1 MRLIIIGL
9 SLLSSWSLGENLY
22 QIYSDAVKN
31 DYVMQAAGA
40 QLRVKEENQTQS
52 QAQYLPQIGLD
63 SSYSKKRDEQ
73 KRSGIID
80 VDTSGLDPNDPFEE
94 FLIQT
99 AAAQAPHIRTDT
111 THSLWNVVLTQEV
124 FNMPYWYGMRSTKH
138 LTLAAEYEFFKAQQD
153 LIVRTVEA
161 YLSVLRAQNNL
172 SSSLA
177 AEKAYQQQ
185 LDQTTQRFKVGLV
198 AHTDVQEAQA
208 AYDLAKVQRISDE
221 GALAVSFES
230 LTVLTG
236 KQYNEIDGLAKNF
249 PIKMPS
255 PSSREEWVTL
265 ANEKNPDLNIQR
277 ETTEAAKLS
286 AKSLATSRLPT
297 IAFNANYGRGH
308 MDTTIDSN
316 LHNNGIAVT
325 MRMPLFTSG
334 SVSSKIRQ
342 EYARLDLAK
351 DNLGATERTVNQQI
365 RSAHIQ
371 TQTSIHSVEAQ
382 RQAVVSSKSAL
393 EAVKAGYEYGT
404 RNILDVLQ
412 SQQKMY
418 AAMRDY
424 GNSRYDYILSIL
436 QLKQIGGSLTPED
449 IATSMSGSC
458 HPILYASLKTTNHAV
473 SVPQGF
479 CHSQNPHL
487 LCT

>member
-1 MRLIIIGL
+1 MRLFVVGM
-9 SLLSSWSLGENLY
+9 SLISSLSLGENLY

-40 QLRVKEENQTQS
+40 QLRVNEENYAQS
-52 QAQYLPQIGLD
+52 QAQYLPQVGLD

-73 KRSGIID
+73 KRSG
-80 VDTSGLDPNDPFEE
+80 VSVPDTSGLDPNDPIQRLAIE
-94 FLIQT
+94 FAQS
-99 AAAQAPHIRTDT
+99 QAPHLRTDT
-111 THSLWNVVLTQEV
+111 NQSLWNVILTQEV
-124 FNMPYWYGMRSTKH
+124 INMPYWYGMRSTKH
-138 LTLAAEYEFFKAQQD
+138 LTRAAEYEFFKAQQD

-161 YLSVLRAQNNL
+161 YLGVLRAQNNL

-177 AEKAYQQQ
+177 AEKAYKQQ

-208 AYDLAKVQRISDE
+208 AYDLAKVKRISDQ
-221 GALAVSFES
+221 GALEVSFEA

-249 PIKMPS
+249 PIKMPT
-255 PSSREEWVTL
+255 PSGREEWVTL

-277 ETTEAAKLS
+277 ETAEAAKLS
-286 AKSLATSRLPT
+286 AKSVASTRYPT
-297 IAFNANYGRGH
+297 ISFNANYGRGH
-308 MDTTIDSN
+308 TETTIDTN
-316 LHNNGIAVT
+316 LHNNAVGVT
-325 MRMPLFTSG
+325 MRVPLFTSG

-351 DNLGATERTVNQQI
+351 DNLGAVERTVNQQI

-371 TQTSIHSVEAQ
+371 TQTRIHSVEAQ
-382 RQAVVSSKSAL
+382 RQAVISSKSAL
-393 EAVKAGYEYGT
+393 EAVQAGYEYGT

-412 SQQKMY
+412 SQQSLY

-436 QLKQIGGSLTPED
+436 QLKQIGGSLTPGD
-449 IATSMSGSC
+449 ISTLNEW
-458 HPILYASLKTTNHAV
+458 IV
-473 SVPQGF
+473 SSNIVRKPK
-479 CHSQNPHL
+479 N
-487 LCT
+487 